1 VIKKRIL
8 DMGPS
13 ANPDI
18 RATDAI
24 DGWNKANIKAERDRF
39 FEVQYAGKVK
49 YCKKYNKC
57 KSPIITRPKLKN
69 KIKFLYNVDYTKDRL
84 PYTDNSIDIIVSNNS
99 LQSFGDTH
107 ALQEIYRIL
116 KPGGHIDIGV
126 TYIENE
132 NPIKYLKKIITLL
145 PKCGFKNIKVFKKV
159 KNNSL
164 YNYQF
169 DRDYL
174 TVVRAYK

>member
-1 VIKKRIL
+1 
-8 DMGPS
+8 MGPS

-69 KIKFLYNVDYTKDRL
+69 KIKFLYNIDYTKDRL
-84 PYTDNSIDIIVSNNS
+84 PYNDNSIDVIVSNHS
-99 LQSFGDTH
+99 LQAFGNSH
-107 ALQEIYRIL
+107 ALQETYRIL
-116 KPGGHIDIGV
+116 KPGGYVDIGLD
-126 TYIENE
+126 TIKENSDIRE
-132 NPIKYLKKIITLL
+132 ESKRFKKIMTLL
-145 PKCGFKNIKVFKKV
+145 PKYGFKNIKFLKNV
-159 KNNSL
+159 KNNTL
-164 YNYQF
+164 YEYQF
-169 DRDYL
+169 DKHYL
-174 TVVRAYK
+174 SVVRAYK